1 MAAKSC
7 HIHYI
12 RCSLGLGGAGSR
24 NIDVL
29 VFRTLL
35 CLLLMSLVFIASFFI
50 CFICYNIIGINID
63 SLVLH
68 TGEASTIGNIY
79 RIVGLVLGIAY
90 QGTSCTTGNI
100 QATYGI
106 IQHHSIR
113 YGNIQLGCFGSAFIG
128 SLCAINI
135 SDSSNA
141 ATADIDGIVP
151 VAEKLGHAYIDA
163 ATRQTSLLYI
173 LIYGTI
179 AGSGYIYLTTLYL
192 TSVFDIY
199 LVVMLDIRYAY
210 SNIGTTNATSNSQHL
225 DCALSGSLGSDI
237 YIVGSFQDNIIH
249 SNRYA
254 LYLASAVGRLH
265 LSNLAA
271 SGSILGIARLGYI
284 CLGLL

>member
-12 RCSLGLGGAGSR
+12 RCSLGLGGASGR
-24 NIDVL
+24 NIDIL

-35 CLLLMSLVFIASFFI
+35 CFLLMSLVFVTR
-50 CFICYNIIGINID
+50 CICYNIISINID
-63 SLVLH
+63 SLFLY
-68 TGEASTIGNIY
+68 TGKGSTVGNIY
-79 RIVGLVLGIAY
+79 GIVGLVLGIAY

-135 SDSSNA
+135 SGGSDA
-141 ATADIDGIVP
+141 ASADIDGIVP
-151 VAEKLGHAYIDA
+151 AAKELGHAYINA

-173 LIYGTI
+173 LVYGTV
-179 AGSGYIYLTTLYL
+179 AGSRDIYLATLYL

-199 LVVMLDIRYAY
+199 LIVMLNICYSY

-237 YIVGSFQDNIIH
+237 YIVGSLQGNLIH
-249 SNRYA
+249 SDRYS
-254 LYLASAVGRLH
+254 LYLAIAVGSLC
-265 LSNLAA
+265 LGILAA
-271 SGSILGIARLGYI
+271 GGSLLAITGLGYI